1 MSQPKNDPKSRR
13 VAVVEDDSGLRNQL
27 ERILNSAPGVC
38 CVGAFSSAEEALEG
52 MVAARPDVILMDIN
66 LPGMSGIECVA
77 RLRKE
82 LSVAHVLML
91 TIYEDS
97 ERIFQALQAG
107 ADGYLVK
114 ASPTKVLLQAIEDV
128 YMGGSPMSSHIAR
141 KVVRQ
146 FRQPESPPD
155 ETKSLS
161 PRERETLE
169 LLAAGYVYKEI
180 ADKMGIGSETVRTY
194 IKGVCK
200 KLHVR
205 SRIEAVA
212 RFSAIK

>member
-1 MSQPKNDPKSRR
+1 
-13 VAVVEDDSGLRNQL
+13 
-27 ERILNSAPGVC
+27 
-38 CVGAFSSAEEALEG
+38 
-52 MVAARPDVILMDIN
+52 VAALPNVILMDIN

-82 LSVAHVLML
+82 LPDAHVIML

-97 ERIFQALQAG
+97 ERIFEALKAG

-114 ASPTKVLLQAIEDV
+114 TSPTSTLLAAIEDV

-141 KVVRQ
+141 QVVRQ
-146 FRQPESPPD
+146 FRQPDAPPD

-169 LLAAGYVYKEI
+169 LLASGYAYKEI
-180 ADKMGIGSETVRTY
+180 ADKMSIGSETVRTY
-194 IKGVCK
+194 IKGICK

-205 SRIEAVA
+205 NRIEAVA
-212 RFSAIK
+212 RYSGFK

>member
-1 MSQPKNDPKSRR
+1 MSSQKNNPKSRR

-27 ERILNSAPGVC
+27 ERILKSASGVC
-38 CVGAFSSAEEALEG
+38 CVGTFSSAEKALEG
-52 MVAARPDVILMDIN
+52 MVTAQPDVILMDIN

-82 LSVAHVLML
+82 LPDAHVIML
-91 TIYEDS
+91 TVYEDS

-114 ASPTKVLLQAIEDV
+114 TSPTKTLLQAIEDV

-146 FRQPESPPD
+146 FRQPDSPPD

-169 LLAAGYVYKEI
+169 LVAAGYVYKEI
-180 ADKMGIGSETVRTY
+180 AEKMNIGSETVRTY

-205 SRIEAVA
+205 NRIEAVA
-212 RFSAIK
+212 RYSALK

>member
-1 MSQPKNDPKSRR
+1 MSQQKNNLKSRR
-13 VAVVEDDSGLRNQL
+13 VAVVEDDSGLRHQL
-27 ERILNSAPGVC
+27 EQILNAARGVC
-38 CVGAFSSAEEALEG
+38 CVGTFGSGEKALEG
-52 MVAARPDVILMDIN
+52 MVAAQPDVILMDIN

-77 RLRKE
+77 RLRKA
-82 LSVAHVLML
+82 LPDAHVIML

-114 ASPTKVLLQAIEDV
+114 TSPTKTLLQAIEDV

-146 FRQPESPPD
+146 FRQADSPPD

-161 PRERETLE
+161 PREHETLE
-169 LLAAGYVYKEI
+169 LLADGYVYKEI

-205 SRIEAVA
+205 NRIEAVA
-212 RFSAIK
+212 RYSAAK